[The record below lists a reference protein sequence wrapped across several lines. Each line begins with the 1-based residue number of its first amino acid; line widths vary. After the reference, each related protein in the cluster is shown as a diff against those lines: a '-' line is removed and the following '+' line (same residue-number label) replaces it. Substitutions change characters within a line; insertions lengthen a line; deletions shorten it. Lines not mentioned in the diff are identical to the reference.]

1 MENFVI
7 TFARGFGT
15 GGKAIASQLAKEL
28 GIHCYENRILTLASQ
43 LSGLDENI
51 FQEVNEKMRE
61 TSGFSSFLRGLPRSR
76 RYISRNEKF
85 VSDDKLFEYQS
96 EIIKDLAEKEV
107 EDAARLL
114 GEMRRGCQQAE
125 AQLKML
131 IDYQNE
137 YRNNLNSDMS
147 AGMTS
152 NRWINYQQF
161 IQTLEKAITQHR
173 QQLNQWTQKVD
184 IALNSWR
191 EKKQRLQAWQTLQ
204 ERQSTAALLAEN
216 RVDQKKMDEFAQRAA
231 MRKPE

>member
-1 MENFVI
+1 MAEHG
-7 TFARGFGT
+7 A
-15 GGKAIASQLAKEL
+15 LA
-28 GIHCYENRILTLASQ
+28 TL
-43 LSGLDENI
+43 
-51 FQEVNEKMRE
+51 
-61 TSGFSSFLRGLPRSR
+61 
-76 RYISRNEKF
+76 
-85 VSDDKLFEYQS
+85 
-96 EIIKDLAEKEV
+96 KDLAEKEV

-125 AQLKML
+125 EQLKML

-191 EKKQRLQAWQTLQ
+191 EKKLAVY
-204 ERQSTAALLAEN
+204 AGCALLARTGCLCRKRSGCQLDYRDLSTIVRQTPNHTWPGRWAKRCAFTGGNGLRGDCE
-216 RVDQKKMDEFAQRAA
+216 RA
-231 MRKPE
+231 KP

>member
-1 MENFVI
+1 MAEHG
-7 TFARGFGT
+7 A
-15 GGKAIASQLAKEL
+15 LA
-28 GIHCYENRILTLASQ
+28 TL
-43 LSGLDENI
+43 
-51 FQEVNEKMRE
+51 
-61 TSGFSSFLRGLPRSR
+61 
-76 RYISRNEKF
+76 
-85 VSDDKLFEYQS
+85 
-96 EIIKDLAEKEV
+96 KDLAEKEV

-125 AQLKML
+125 EQLKML

-191 EKKQRLQAWQTLQ
+191 ERNNVCRPAD
-204 ERQSTAALLAEN
+204 TAGTAIHGGTAC
-216 RVDQKKMDEFAQRAA
+216 
-231 MRKPE
+231 RKPPRSEKDG

>member
-1 MENFVI
+1 MAEHG
-7 TFARGFGT
+7 A
-15 GGKAIASQLAKEL
+15 LA
-28 GIHCYENRILTLASQ
+28 TL
-43 LSGLDENI
+43 
-51 FQEVNEKMRE
+51 
-61 TSGFSSFLRGLPRSR
+61 
-76 RYISRNEKF
+76 
-85 VSDDKLFEYQS
+85 
-96 EIIKDLAEKEV
+96 KDLAEKEV

-125 AQLKML
+125 EQLKML

-191 EKKQRLQAWQTLQ
+191 ETTFAGLAD
-204 ERQSTAALLAEN
+204 TAGTAIHGGTAC
-216 RVDQKKMDEFAQRAA
+216 
-231 MRKPE
+231 RKPPRSEKDG